1 MKRRGPDGKEG
12 DMTERRGTRWNGE
25 GPDGME
31 DLMEWKGTRWNGG
44 TQDMERRMTRRS
56 GEGSEGTESDQI
68 ERTGIRRNGQT

>member
-12 DMTERRGTRWNGE
+12 DLTERRGTRWNGE

-44 TQDMERRMTRRS
+44 TQY
-56 GEGSEGTESDQI
+56 GTESGQE
-68 ERTGIRRNGQT
+68 ERRGIRRNGK